1 MTKIQLWK
9 IQNLIVNHK
18 SRSVKSNTVDISS
31 ALMLLEVLLST
42 SIIGNH
48 RCHIAWRYQDIKVRN
63 IIVVNYWIIYN
74 LNFNKRLPVETLL
87 WSLEFVIQIN
97 LEQDTIAVWNLN
109 QTRHHCSLK
118 LESKIEHISRDKF
131 AFIKFFPVICAHIKS
146 DGGALPKS
154 YAKIRNLGRW
164 SETADVRLPNNNFVV
179 WVWLQNESSMKVEKE
194 EILVAKMI
202 SGNQKLEET
211 SSRKL
216 LPSSKNSYFSRL
228 ILKYDCY

>member
-109 QTRHHCSLK
+109 QKLSISAEINLLSSNFFQSYVHILNLMVVHWQKAMPK
-118 LESKIEHISRDKF
+118 LEI
-131 AFIKFFPVICAHIKS
+131 
-146 DGGALPKS
+146 
-154 YAKIRNLGRW
+154 
-164 SETADVRLPNNNFVV
+164 
-179 WVWLQNESSMKVEKE
+179 
-194 EILVAKMI
+194 
-202 SGNQKLEET
+202 
-211 SSRKL
+211 
-216 LPSSKNSYFSRL
+216 
-228 ILKYDCY
+228 

>member
-48 RCHIAWRYQDIKVRN
+48 RCHIAWTYRDIKVRN
-63 IIVVNYWIIYN
+63 IIVVDYWIIYN

-109 QTRHHCSLK
+109 QKLSISAEINLLSSNFFQSYVHILNLMVVHCQKAKAK
-118 LESKIEHISRDKF
+118 LEI
-131 AFIKFFPVICAHIKS
+131 
-146 DGGALPKS
+146 
-154 YAKIRNLGRW
+154 
-164 SETADVRLPNNNFVV
+164 
-179 WVWLQNESSMKVEKE
+179 
-194 EILVAKMI
+194 
-202 SGNQKLEET
+202 
-211 SSRKL
+211 
-216 LPSSKNSYFSRL
+216 
-228 ILKYDCY
+228 